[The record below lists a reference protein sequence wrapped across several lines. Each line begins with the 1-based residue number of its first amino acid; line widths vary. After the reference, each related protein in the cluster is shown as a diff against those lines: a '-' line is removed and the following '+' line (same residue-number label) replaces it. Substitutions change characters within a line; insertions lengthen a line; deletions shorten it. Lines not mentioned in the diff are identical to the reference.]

1 MIFFVVLVM
10 FFFMVMIVIHLI
22 LKVDVVIDVVTVDR
36 DVGEPI
42 IRGITQTKINVVGP
56 FAIQVG
62 ITELVAS
69 DGEVFTVH
77 EKFHR

>member
-1 MIFFVVLVM
+1 MSFS
-10 FFFMVMIVIHLI
+10 MIVVHLV
-22 LKVDVVIDVVTVDR
+22 LKVDVVIDLVAVDR

-42 IRGITQTKINVVGP
+42 VRRITQTKINVVGP

-69 DGEVFTVH
+69 DGEVLTVH
-77 EKFHR
+77 KEFHR